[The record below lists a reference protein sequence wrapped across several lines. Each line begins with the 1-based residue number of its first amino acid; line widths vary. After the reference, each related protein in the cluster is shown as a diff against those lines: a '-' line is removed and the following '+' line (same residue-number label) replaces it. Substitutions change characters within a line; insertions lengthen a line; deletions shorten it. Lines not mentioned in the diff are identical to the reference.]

1 MNDVL
6 SLCRNS
12 FGHNAIV
19 RASSI
24 MTESLEH
31 KHVQLRKVTMI
42 VPFYNF
48 FVEELSDTLTLS
60 Y

>member
-1 MNDVL
+1 
-6 SLCRNS
+6 
-12 FGHNAIV
+12 
-19 RASSI
+19 

-31 KHVQLRKVTMI
+31 KHVQLHEVTMT

>member
-1 MNDVL
+1 
-6 SLCRNS
+6 
-12 FGHNAIV
+12 
-19 RASSI
+19 

-42 VPFYNF
+42 VPFHNF